1 MHNQTHGIA
10 TKLRLNPM
18 TRTRANLFLL
28 CAGAIWGGGF
38 VAQSTAMEHVGPM
51 VFTWTRFLCA
61 FLVLLPFAWREHSR
75 SSNLQIQIPWAQFIA
90 VGVFLFLA
98 IASQQYGLL
107 TTSVSNSG
115 FLTGLYVVF
124 VPLIGFLL
132 FRDYP
137 HIAIWPGA
145 ALAITGIYLLTGAHA
160 TEIIPGDVL
169 TVICALFW
177 GLQILFAGR
186 AMAKCPRPLTLAAT
200 QFAVCTLLAFFVS
213 LPTERIDPLGI
224 ALASPEILFA
234 GIISGGLAFTL
245 QIIGQ
250 RYTTPAA
257 AALILSTEAVFAALF
272 AAILLGERL
281 GPTALLGGTLI
292 IAAILIVELT
302 PLILKKPAAQ
312 H

>member
-1 MHNQTHGIA
+1 
-10 TKLRLNPM
+10 M
-18 TRTRANLFLL
+18 TRAQANLCLL

-61 FLVLLPFAWREHSR
+61 FLVLLPFALHEH
-75 SSNLQIQIPWAQFIA
+75 NKLKEHPAQIPWAKFIL

-115 FLTGLYVVF
+115 FLTGLYVIF
-124 VPLIGFLL
+124 VPLIGYIL
-132 FRDYP
+132 FRDRP

-145 ALAITGIYLLTGAHA
+145 ALALTGIYLLTGAHA
-160 TEIIPGDVL
+160 TEIVPGDVL
-169 TVICALFW
+169 TVICAVLW
-177 GLQILFAGR
+177 GLQILFAGK
-186 AMAKCPRPLTLAAT
+186 AMAECPRPLTLAAT
-200 QFAVCTLLAFFVS
+200 QFGVCVVLAFLVS

-250 RYTTPAA
+250 RHTTPAA
-257 AALILSTEAVFAALF
+257 AALILSTEAMFAALF
-272 AAILLGERL
+272 AAILLNERL
-281 GPTALLGGTLI
+281 GPTALAGGLLI
-292 IAAILIVELT
+292 IAAILVVELA
-302 PLILKKPAAQ
+302 PLIMKKSTAQ
-312 H
+312 SVNSN

>member
-1 MHNQTHGIA
+1 
-10 TKLRLNPM
+10 M
-18 TRTRANLFLL
+18 TRVQANICLL
-28 CAGAIWGGGF
+28 SAGAIWGGGF
-38 VAQSTAMEHVGPM
+38 VAQSTAMQHVGPM

-61 FLVLLPFAWREHSR
+61 FLVLLPFALREHNSLK
-75 SSNLQIQIPWAQFIA
+75 SHHPKVPWAKFIL
-90 VGVFLFLA
+90 VGLFLFLA

-124 VPLIGFLL
+124 VPLIGYIL
-132 FRDYP
+132 FRDRP

-169 TVICALFW
+169 TVICAILW
-177 GLQILFAGR
+177 GLQILFAGK
-186 AMAKCPRPLTLAAT
+186 AMAETPRPLTLAAT
-200 QFAVCTLLAFFVS
+200 QFGVCVVLAFLVS
-213 LPTERIDPLGI
+213 LPTEVIDPLGI

-250 RYTTPAA
+250 RHTTPAA
-257 AALILSTEAVFAALF
+257 AALILSTEALFAALF
-272 AAILLGERL
+272 AAWILGERL
-281 GPTALLGGTLI
+281 GPTALLGGLLI
-292 IAAILIVELT
+292 IAAILVVELA
-302 PLILKKPAAQ
+302 PLFMGKTAAQ
-312 H
+312 RSN